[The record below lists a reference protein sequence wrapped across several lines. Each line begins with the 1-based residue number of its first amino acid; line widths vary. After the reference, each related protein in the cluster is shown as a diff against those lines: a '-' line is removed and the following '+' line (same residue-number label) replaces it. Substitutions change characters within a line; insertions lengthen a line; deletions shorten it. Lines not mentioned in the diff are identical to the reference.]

1 MNSNNT
7 KYVKDTVNSLI
18 STVVNWDYL
27 AADRSTVWKASA
39 CSPARKPAIGAE
51 VQLLRPDS
59 QRVAQPEI
67 YALIDMRIAR
77 EFRRSHSLALLGKH
91 GALRGIGITAKIPLP
106 KFRDLILGKDKAS
119 QSYKEYKLFK
129 SKVAVPCIQEV
140 NEVSDH
146 TLELIEHKSGRAWR
160 RFSSR

>member
-27 AADRSTVWKASA
+27 AADRSTVWKASGLLA
-39 CSPARKPAIGAE
+39 GAE
-51 VQLLRPDS
+51 LEQSVLKYSFSDQIRSELLN
-59 QRVAQPEI
+59 PEI

-77 EFRRSHSLALLGKH
+77 EFRRSHSLALWENTV
-91 GALRGIGITAKIPLP
+91 RYEGIGITAKIPLP
-106 KFRDLILGKDKAS
+106 KFRDLILGQDKAS

-129 SKVAVPCIQEV
+129 SKVLVPCIQEV
-140 NEVSDH
+140 NEVS
-146 TLELIEHKSGRAWR
+146 TTR
-160 RFSSR
+160 SS